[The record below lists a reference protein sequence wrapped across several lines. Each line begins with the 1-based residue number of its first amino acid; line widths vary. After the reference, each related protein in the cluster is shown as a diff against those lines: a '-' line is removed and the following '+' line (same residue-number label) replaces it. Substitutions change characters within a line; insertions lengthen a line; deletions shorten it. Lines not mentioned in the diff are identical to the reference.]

1 MLEAI
6 QAFMP
11 IDERGVGA
19 LTYSSED
26 RKNIAK
32 NTRNYQCP
40 VCNQKLK
47 DHEQIIIE
55 NRKFIEEK
63 EIVEKRE
70 RLLSEDHA
78 RKLAVQE
85 EEETKQYFI
94 KKSIDQSNLI
104 EYQNEDDSEP
114 NGHFGVSPRG
124 KFGAGPNIP
133 CHKGPIKPVEVSYER
148 KDSRN
153 IDNKNNEDKLD
164 DQISLSKPSIN
175 SPKRD
180 VKQYKDDRPVRRY
193 SGEPE
198 DARLLLSPEKS
209 DRRPT
214 LRCIEEDD
222 MSPEASIKELA
233 QVRDKSRALI
243 DGFLG
248 KKDIASLEALLKSQ
262 LLEGKIRV
270 DSIMDSQYRSFV
282 EKINSVTYSHKDQVY
297 DSLASLLR
305 EAIEMQSISRTL
317 EFHENE
323 AVREEKER
331 KEREVFLKRRESME
345 ASNENKNE
353 DIDPAIEEEERVKQS
368 TEYKALQKRL
378 KLFDFMIFGLVFTA
392 ISYFSWDILKFIV
405 FGN

>member
-55 NRKFIEEK
+55 NRKYIEEK

-94 KKSIDQSNLI
+94 KKSIDQSNLL
-104 EYQNEDDSEP
+104 EYQNEEDSEP
-114 NGHFGVSPRG
+114 HGHFGVSPRG
-124 KFGAGPNIP
+124 TFGAGPNIA
-133 CHKGPIKPVEVSYER
+133 CHKGPIKLVEVSYER
-148 KDSRN
+148 KDSTT

-164 DQISLSKPSIN
+164 DQFSLYKPSIN

-262 LLEGKIRV
+262 LQEGKMRV

-345 ASNENKNE
+345 ASNENENE